1 MKLLIDDAN
10 IDEIRRL
17 YDLYPIDGVTTNPS
31 ILAKSGR
38 QPYDVLKEIRE
49 FIGEEADLHVQV
61 IAKDAEG
68 MIEDA
73 HRIVKELGQNTY
85 VKIPCIPEGFKAM
98 KALKKEGIRNT

>member
-68 MIEDA
+68 MIEYICEDSLYSG
-73 HRIVKELGQNTY
+73 RLQSD
-85 VKIPCIPEGFKAM
+85 EG
-98 KALKKEGIRNT
+98 T

>member
-1 MKLLIDDAN
+1 M
-10 IDEIRRL
+10 
-17 YDLYPIDGVTTNPS
+17 
-31 ILAKSGR
+31 
-38 QPYDVLKEIRE
+38 
-49 FIGEEADLHVQV
+49 QV

-98 KALKKEGIRNT
+98 KALKKEGIRTTGTAIYTAMQAYLAAKAEHLTQHLM